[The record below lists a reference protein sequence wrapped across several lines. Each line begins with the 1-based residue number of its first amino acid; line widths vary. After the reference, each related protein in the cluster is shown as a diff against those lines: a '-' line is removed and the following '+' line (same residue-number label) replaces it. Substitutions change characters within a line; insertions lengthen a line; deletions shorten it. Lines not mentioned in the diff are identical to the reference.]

1 LIKPSWSVIVIY
13 FFRIDDDTENNN
25 DQDSMSQ
32 SLIKSFY
39 PLPVLTEKSRA
50 GSVNLSSVLLEKSPA
65 RSVNLSS
72 VLLEKSPSRS
82 VILKP
87 VLLDPARSVNLLPVL
102 TEKSPARSVS
112 LSPVL
117 VEKSPEKSP
126 DKPLNPLTQMTCEKP
141 TVPIETS
148 TLEELANIDLDW
160 FKDDLDFD
168 SANES
173 KVDSANEPKVDSAYK
188 PKVDS
193 ANEPKVD
200 SANEPKLNAPKD
212 SSVSRTRSTE
222 SNKHDSAFSK
232 LNVSSKPEETDFTS
246 DTIHLADCVTS
257 EQISNPSTKVRRK
270 FEDDE
275 SALSGDTLDL
285 MNDYNTLDLIAED
298 SKKRNFAL
306 KPDEA
311 SVSVKRDFAR
321 PDDSSFSRKRMILDL
336 SCHLKSR
343 GEVHR
348 ILVNE
353 KVTLDR

>member
-1 LIKPSWSVIVIY
+1 
-13 FFRIDDDTENNN
+13 
-25 DQDSMSQ
+25 MSQ

-39 PLPVLTEKSRA
+39 PLPVLTEKS
-50 GSVNLSSVLLEKSPA
+50 PA
-65 RSVNLSS
+65 RSVNLSPVLLEKS
-72 VLLEKSPSRS
+72 SSRSVILSQVLEEKSPAITVNLSPVLLEKSPSRS
-82 VILKP
+82 VILP
-87 VLLDPARSVNLLPVL
+87 PVL
-102 TEKSPARSVS
+102 TEESPVITVNLSPVLVDTARSVS
-112 LSPVL
+112 LPPVL
-117 VEKSPEKSP
+117 AEKSP
-126 DKPLNPLTQMTCEKP
+126 DKPLNPLTPMTGEKP
-141 TVPIETS
+141 TAPIEAS

-168 SANES
+168 T
-173 KVDSANEPKVDSAYK
+173 
-188 PKVDS
+188 

-200 SANEPKLNAPKD
+200 SANEPKLDAPKD

-222 SNKHDSAFSK
+222 SSEHDSAFSK
-232 LNVSSKPEETDFTS
+232 LEVSSKPEETDFPS
-246 DTIHLADCVTS
+246 DAIHLADCVTS

-285 MNDYNTLDLIAED
+285 MDDYNTLDLIAED

-353 KVTLDR
+353 QVTLDDLSF

>member
-1 LIKPSWSVIVIY
+1 
-13 FFRIDDDTENNN
+13 
-25 DQDSMSQ
+25 MSQ

-39 PLPVLTEKSRA
+39 PLPVLTEKSPARL
-50 GSVNLSSVLLEKSPA
+50 VNLSSVLLEKSPA
-65 RSVNLSS
+65 RSVNLSP
-72 VLLEKSPSRS
+72 VLLEKSPSIS
-82 VILKP
+82 VILSPDLEEKSP
-87 VLLDPARSVNLLPVL
+87 SRSVTLSQVP
-102 TEKSPARSVS
+102 TEKSPVMTVNLSPVLVDTARSVS
-112 LSPVL
+112 LPPVL
-117 VEKSPEKSP
+117 AEKSP
-126 DKPLNPLTQMTCEKP
+126 DKPLNPLTQMTGEKP
-141 TVPIETS
+141 AVPIEAS

-168 SANES
+168 SANEP

-193 ANEPKVD
+193 ANESKVD
-200 SANEPKLNAPKD
+200 SANEPKLDAPKD

-285 MNDYNTLDLIAED
+285 MDDYNTLDLIAED
-298 SKKRNFAL
+298 SKKRNFSL
-306 KPDEA
+306 KSDEA
-311 SVSVKRDFAR
+311 TVSVKRDFAR

-353 KVTLDR
+353 QVKLDDLSFKFSTHSSSFRLTN

>member
-1 LIKPSWSVIVIY
+1 
-13 FFRIDDDTENNN
+13 
-25 DQDSMSQ
+25 MSQ

-39 PLPVLTEKSRA
+39 PLPVLTEKS
-50 GSVNLSSVLLEKSPA
+50 PA
-65 RSVNLSS
+65 RSVNLSP

-82 VILKP
+82 VTLSQVP
-87 VLLDPARSVNLLPVL
+87 
-102 TEKSPARSVS
+102 TEKSPVITVNLSPVLVDTARSVS
-112 LSPVL
+112 LPPVL
-117 VEKSPEKSP
+117 AEKSP
-126 DKPLNPLTQMTCEKP
+126 DKPLNPLTPMTGEKP
-141 TVPIETS
+141 TAPIEAS

-168 SANES
+168 SAN
-173 KVDSANEPKVDSAYK
+173 K

-193 ANEPKVD
+193 TNEPKVD
-200 SANEPKLNAPKD
+200 SANEPKLDAPKD

-232 LNVSSKPEETDFTS
+232 LEVSSKPEETDFPS
-246 DTIHLADCVTS
+246 DAIHLADCVTS
-257 EQISNPSTKVRRK
+257 EQISIPSTKVRRK
-270 FEDDE
+270 FEEDE

-285 MNDYNTLDLIAED
+285 MDDYNTLDLIAED

-353 KVTLDR
+353 QVT